1 MKLFLKILAVLLA
14 LFILLL
20 VGLNLYFTD
29 DRLKNTLLPHVQS
42 AVGSEVEADRMSITF
57 FRTFPRFG
65 LDIDGLSIPDPQGDP
80 VASVDEL
87 LLSVE
92 LFPLF
97 RDEITFSRLSITRPV
112 LNYTVFADST
122 TNIDFLLD
130 TEDEVIEDEEGYSIS
145 IPGFTLR
152 DATVLY
158 RDETTNSTISLEQL
172 DADISL
178 FFADLIE
185 SRVDARLG
193 SLNVMMD
200 GSSYISNLSIDINQT
215 STLDLQNEILNFTEG
230 TVSIRGLALNLIGS
244 VSNWSEEEP
253 ALSLQFSSTS
263 ENFGELLRLA
273 PAEYDEYIT
282 GLQTR
287 GSLVLEGSVEG
298 VYSEETLPN
307 FDLTIEVSDGFL
319 QNPDLP
325 EAIED
330 IHFQILFNNEL
341 ATINNFRARAGVN
354 SVTGSGTVERP
365 LDDDATFSL
374 DLDGD
379 INLET
384 VSSFYPIEDL
394 GIDDLAG
401 MLKTNARANGR
412 VDRPE
417 DAVFSGIFHL
427 TNGRLKYADVPRP
440 IEQINARIDA
450 NQDRVQIAESGFT
463 AANNRFSL
471 SGTILRPLDEEQR
484 TVDVN
489 ANINFDLATIK
500 DFYPIDED
508 TLSMRGQLIANVA
521 LRGRPDPDQIESLL
535 QQSTIELTNGYL
547 AHSIAAN
554 PLEDITFRAEASG
567 RRLAISEARF
577 KTGENA
583 LSMRGSVTNYLS
595 DNPEV
600 DLTFDGNAVLSSVA
614 GYYSLEPWIQELTGN
629 AVMNLNTRG
638 PVNDI
643 MRIALNGSLEVS
655 NVTAAGDSLF
665 LPVTDLNGSMSIT
678 PQTMTLEQFS
688 MMYGTTDIT
697 LQGNLRNYLGFLDD
711 HASTETMPAISGTYH
726 SRFLNVDEMIDWDDE
741 TDDPLPIELPNLTAN
756 VDAAI
761 DRLVIFGIPVTE
773 IKGNGRITPTLIRVD
788 QAEAKLFEG
797 TATGR
802 MDWNVP
808 DPLQTN
814 LLFNGILEGVRA
826 EAFFRDTGFLGP
838 QSTLHNY
845 LTGDFNT
852 EIRYFTEL
860 TPEIDPDITTTDAS
874 GTFGM
879 SRAQMSGHPIQ
890 KRVAEFL
897 NTPELEALTLDA
909 WNADFSIKDTVMTIQ
924 NFSITSG
931 NLGMQLDGTLHMI
944 SDRINYRATL
954 LLPERFKRGIASV
967 ISNRAADALQ
977 LDDGRLAVPIRITGT
992 TANPQIRP
1000 DNETIERIVRDYIE
1014 DGARDLLRRLF

>member
-80 VASVDEL
+80 VASIDEL

-193 SLNVMMD
+193 SLNVVMD

-244 VSNWSEEEP
+244 VSNWSDDEP

>member
-193 SLNVMMD
+193 SLNVVMD